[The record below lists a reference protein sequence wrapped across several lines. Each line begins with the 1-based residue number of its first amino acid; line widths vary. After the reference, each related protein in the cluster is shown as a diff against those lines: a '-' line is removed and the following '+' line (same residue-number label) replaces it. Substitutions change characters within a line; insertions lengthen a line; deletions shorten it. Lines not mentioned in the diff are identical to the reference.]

1 MLMHKNKNTKQ
12 KIKNEIDYLFYHF
25 FNLKYKNYY
34 NTDIMF
40 YLIPF
45 TVDNINLV
53 QELF

>member
-1 MLMHKNKNTKQ
+1 MFMHKNKKHKANN
-12 KIKNEIDYLFYHF
+12 KNEIDYLFYHI

-34 NTDIMF
+34 NTDIIF